1 MAQRQL
7 PGNWITNIATLVD
20 QISMAPR
27 HFHVWSAI
35 SVVGAVLKN
44 KVYLKY
50 GTYTIYP
57 NQYIV
62 LVAPPGIGK
71 GESIR
76 FAYERAKTQNGNS
89 GIINLISDRITAPKI
104 LERLANG
111 FPAAAQI
118 SPNGSLVLGKD
129 SSATLVSLELPIL
142 LTSSDWML
150 PFLCEAWDRGEYE
163 YDTKNSG
170 SAFVKGMC
178 TSLIGA
184 CVPEYIRKLNKDA
197 TAAINSGFT
206 ARTLFVYAE
215 STSKR
220 LPWPKSVDNIRGG
233 RLLQDKLEQDLEHI
247 SNLKGSVTFT
257 DVARFKFEAAFH
269 KLATP
274 NETDSDVVAYFKSRM
289 HVHIFKCA
297 ICFSCAERDDLV
309 IDEVC
314 MINSINAV
322 KGVLDS
328 LDRAFRGV
336 GESDLAEATS
346 KVQFFMERRGLATRG
361 DILQNLHKN
370 VSPETLDRVL
380 QLLLMIRFLTTVES
394 GGQTFYKIIKH
405 INVSSN
411 GFKVP

>member
-1 MAQRQL
+1 MARQVQ
-7 PGNWITNIATLVD
+7 GNWITNLATLVD
-20 QISMAPR
+20 QISMSPR
-27 HFHVWSAI
+27 HFHVWAAI
-35 SVVGAVLKN
+35 SVVSSVLKN

-76 FAYERAKTQNGNS
+76 YAYERAKTQNGAS
-89 GIINLISDRITAPKI
+89 GLINLISDRITAPKI
-104 LERLANG
+104 IERLANG
-111 FPAAAQI
+111 VPAAAQI
-118 SPNGSLVLGKD
+118 SANGSLVLGKD

-170 SAFVKGMC
+170 SAFIKGMC

-220 LPWPKSVDNIRGG
+220 LPWPKSVDDIKGG

-247 SNLKGSVTFT
+247 SNLKGPVTFT
-257 DVARFKFEAAFH
+257 DVAKWRFEKAF
-269 KLATP
+269 KELATP
-274 NETDSDVVAYFKSRM
+274 VETDSEVVAYFKSRM
-289 HVHIFKCA
+289 HVHIFKVA
-297 ICFSCAERDDLV
+297 ITFSAAERDDLV

-336 GESDLAEATS
+336 GDSDIADQTG
-346 KVQFFMERRGLATRG
+346 KVQLFLERRGFASRR
-361 DILQNLHKN
+361 DILQQLHRN
-370 VSPETLDRVL
+370 VNPETLDRIL
-380 QLLLMIRFLTTVES
+380 NLLLMIGFVTTFEQ
-394 GGQTFYKIIKH
+394 GGSTYFKVIG
-405 INVSSN
+405 VSN
-411 GFKVP
+411 GRSHP